1 MPEVSIFAKIE
12 CLSETLF
19 QKLRQTE
26 PPIAKLAG
34 WTLNLKTKKS
44 TPSQNSQD
52 CVSTD
57 YSHFD
62 PTCDDDLKAICRDFV
77 RCAVYSIRRRQN
89 RIKCKITTMAAEHE

>member
-1 MPEVSIFAKIE
+1 MPEVSIPAKIE

-34 WTLNLKTKKS
+34 WTLNLGTKKS
-44 TPSQNSQD
+44 TPSQNSQG
-52 CVSTD
+52 CVPTD

-62 PTCDDDLKAICRDFV
+62 PACDDDLKAICRDFV
-77 RCAVYSIRRRQN
+77 RSAVYSIRRRRN
-89 RIKCKITTMAAEHE
+89 RIKCEITTMAAEHE